1 MIFAGKQIALNR
13 VRDMEISTVEL
24 PRMHSDDHVRFETC
38 IFYDNGSSEILRQYN
53 TVEAAIGNH
62 NQIFMQEMT
71 TEV

>member
-24 PRMHSDDHVRFETC
+24 PRFPGDNRVRYETC
-38 IFYDNGSSEILRQYN
+38 LFYDNGTSEVLRQYD

-62 NQIFMQEMT
+62 NQIFMQEMST
-71 TEV
+71 KV